1 MRNEDEMH
9 FSLRHAYY
17 RDSKHAFASVPISKR
32 NSMNIKHETKKS
44 IGFRSENND
53 ANNKNNNNEAN

>member
-1 MRNEDEMH
+1 MKTKCTSASGM
-9 FSLRHAYY
+9 LAI